1 MHKQSGFTIIELAVV
16 VAIIGIVS
24 AIVIPNMIGWIANGR
39 VNASARDIV
48 ATIQRA
54 RIAAVKENRSV
65 AVAFNTA
72 NGTYIAFV
80 DDGQG
85 GGTAG
90 DEIQNGT
97 ERTVHSGQVRP
108 GVTISSTIFSG
119 SSTTSFN
126 SRAIPNNLGPISLTN
141 SRGHTVQI
149 NLGGGGIPTIL

>member
-16 VAIIGIVS
+16 IAIIGIVS

-48 ATIQRA
+48 STIQRA
-54 RIAAVKENRSV
+54 RIEAVKQNRFVS
-65 AVAFNTA
+65 VAFNTA
-72 NGTYIAFV
+72 NGSFIAFV

-85 GGTAG
+85 AGGVAE

-97 ERTVHSGQVRP
+97 ERTVSSGQVRP
-108 GVTISSTIFSG
+108 GVTISPTIFSG

-141 SRGHTVQI
+141 SRGHTVTI
-149 NLGGGGIPTIL
+149 TLGSGGIPTI